1 MKMMTKIV
9 VGFFLIVFSIV
20 FSGGIVWLTVKQ
32 NRNSQRL
39 DSKIE
44 AFEQRISGLEVQPQS
59 LEDVEKVVLAT
70 KLADATVK
78 VTNTEFGK
86 FERELRDSNDKWLNT
101 WTTFFIGI
109 IVVTL
114 TIIGV
119 AFSFLVK
126 SLIADRVEKDLNG
139 FKKAID
145 QLDEINNQLKV
156 LHTGHAISVLSHFA
170 LHAPTEEVH
179 YREQTA
185 LIPEEALLQVFVDE
199 THVMK
204 LRLKAADVLAY
215 RKSPLL
221 VAPLLKFLHSIVD
234 DSNNAYYDIS
244 SWGRGLIKSLGQI
257 HTQASYQG
265 LKEFLNRLLTEN
277 SVYKDFLLRSTVF
290 TLTTISSKLNK
301 KDSVSILRK
310 SIPDL
315 KARSHEE
322 DALINLAEYFYTFSE
337 PEGIIDILTHV
348 LTDQM
353 PNVEIRCL
361 ELLKRRWPEYAS
373 DWNKQNATA
382 NTENEESS

>member
-1 MKMMTKIV
+1 MIV
-9 VGFFLIVFSIV
+9 Q
-20 FSGGIVWLTVKQ
+20 Q

-39 DSKIE
+39 YSKIE

-59 LEDVEKVVLAT
+59 LEDVEKVTLAT
-70 KLADATVK
+70 KLADATVR

-86 FERELRDSNDKWLNT
+86 FERDLRDSNDKWLNA

-139 FKKAID
+139 FKRAID

-156 LHTGHAISVLSHFA
+156 LHTGHAISVLLHFA
-170 LHAPTEEVH
+170 LHDRTEEVH

-199 THVMK
+199 TRTMS

-215 RKSPLL
+215 RKSSIL
-221 VAPLLKFLHSIVD
+221 VAPLLKLLHSILD
-234 DSNNAYYDIS
+234 DSNNDYYDIS
-244 SWGRGLIKSLGQI
+244 SWGRGLIKPLGQI

-265 LKEFLNRLLTEN
+265 LKKFLNRLLTED

-290 TLTTISSKLNK
+290 TLATLSSKLNK

-315 KARSHEE
+315 KARPHEE

-373 DWNKQNATA
+373 DWNNQNATA

>member
-1 MKMMTKIV
+1 MMKKIV
-9 VGFFLIVFSIV
+9 VGSFLIVFLIV
-20 FSGGIVWLTVKQ
+20 FSGGIVWLTVQQ

-39 DSKIE
+39 YSKIE
-44 AFEQRISGLEVQPQS
+44 TFEQRISALEIHPQT
-59 LEDVEKVVLAT
+59 LEDVEKMELAT
-70 KLADATVK
+70 KFADANAQVI
-78 VTNTEFGK
+78 NMELGK
-86 FERELRDSNDKWLNT
+86 FERELRDSNDKWLFA
-101 WTTFFIGI
+101 WTGFFGVI
-109 IVVTL
+109 IAVIL

-126 SLIADRVEKDLNG
+126 SLIADRVEKNLNG
-139 FKKAID
+139 FRKAID

-170 LHAPTEEVH
+170 LHDPTEEVH

-199 THVMK
+199 TRSML

-215 RKSPLL
+215 RKSSIL
-221 VAPLLKFLHSIVD
+221 VAPLLKLLHSIVD

-244 SWGRGLIKSLGQI
+244 TWGRRLIRPLGQI

-265 LKEFLNRLLTEN
+265 LKKFLNRLLTEN

-290 TLTTISSKLNK
+290 TLATISSKLNK
-301 KDSVSILRK
+301 KDSVSIVRK

-322 DALINLAEYFYTFSE
+322 DALINLAEYFYTFNE

-361 ELLKRRWPEYAS
+361 ELLKRRWPEYVS
-373 DWNKQNATA
+373 DWNKKNATA